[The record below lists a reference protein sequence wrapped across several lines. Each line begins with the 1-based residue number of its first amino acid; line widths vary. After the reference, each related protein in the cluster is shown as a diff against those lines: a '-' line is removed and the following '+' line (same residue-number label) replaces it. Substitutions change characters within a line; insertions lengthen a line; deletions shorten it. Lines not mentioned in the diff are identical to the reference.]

1 MQLKNAKDWPEVYSC
16 KFLEAGIVSYEDSGA
31 GIALLKKETIDKM
44 AHTFI
49 GRPVIIDHQ
58 NVTPENYDKVAVGYV
73 INVRFSPEDAWFYA
87 DFIVTDDKARA
98 LIDEKGYSVSCAYNV
113 LDVAEGGLWH
123 DIKFDGEITDG
134 SFTHLALVNSPR
146 YEDSKITKQLPAM
159 LVNGKAAHYLN
170 NQKECGM
177 SIFKLFK
184 KSENNKQEEAPIH
197 VALNDKAVPL
207 ADVLLYCLN
216 GKKLAFETYTASNDK
231 EKYVAQDSDIVD
243 MNGNSVS
250 IGELKACYLM
260 KSENEKKNS
269 DDEKKKEE
277 EAKNAKEEEEKEK
290 MEAAKKN
297 EKEEEEKKAKEDEE
311 KKNAAAEEEKAK
323 EEEKKNSKA
332 KSDAFFL
339 ELSNASKNFDALE
352 NESGS
357 PAPKTRAERAAEFRA
372 KTNKKA

>member
-1 MQLKNAKDWPEVYSC
+1 MQNLNSKDWPEVYSC

-58 NVTPENYDKVAVGYV
+58 NVTPENYEKVAVGYV
-73 INVRFSPEDAWFYA
+73 TNVRFSPEDAWFYA
-87 DFIVTDDKARA
+87 DFIITDDKARA
-98 LIDEKGYSVSCAYNV
+98 LIDEQGYSVSCAYNV

-170 NQKECGM
+170 NKEEGKM

-184 KSENNKQEEAPIH
+184 KQENTKQEDAPIH

-216 GKKLAFETYTASNDK
+216 GKALTFEGYSASNDAQ
-231 EKYVAQDSDIVD
+231 KYVAQDSDIVD
-243 MNGNSVS
+243 MNGNTVT
-250 IGELKACYLM
+250 IGELKACYHM

-277 EAKNAKEEEEKEK
+277 EAKNAKEEEEKKKEE
-290 MEAAKKN
+290 EAKN
-297 EKEEEEKKAKEDEE
+297 AKEEEEKKAKEEEE
-311 KKNAAAEEEKAK
+311 KKNAAAEEEKKK
-323 EEEKKNSKA
+323 EEEKQNSKA
-332 KSDAFFL
+332 RSDKFFL
-339 ELSNASKNFDALE
+339 ELSNANKSFDALE
-352 NESGS
+352 NESS
-357 PAPKTRAERAAEFRA
+357 TPAPKTRAERAAAFRA
-372 KTNKKA
+372 KTNKKV